1 MHVQVSGH
9 QLDVGDALR
18 THAIDKLTNGVSK
31 YYDRPV
37 EATVV
42 FGKDGYEYRAN
53 CVLHLSSG
61 LVLKVEGRSTDVYAS
76 FEAALDRL
84 EKRLRRYK
92 RRLKNHNNHVKSP
105 LPVENVPSF
114 IISAREDDE
123 EEEHEDAQPVII
135 AEETTS
141 IPSLSV
147 GDAVMQMD
155 ISDAPFVI
163 FRNQASGRINFV
175 HKRPDGH
182 IGWIE
187 TGADRG
193 TV

>member
-18 THAIDKLTNGVSK
+18 THVTEKLTGSVSK
-31 YYDRPV
+31 YYDRPI

-42 FGKDGYEYRAN
+42 FGKDGYEHYAN

-61 LVLKVEGRSTDVYAS
+61 LMLKVEGRSPDIYAS

-84 EKRLRRYK
+84 ESRLRRYK
-92 RRLKNHNNHVKSP
+92 RRLKNHNNHGKSS
-105 LPVENVPSF
+105 LPTETVPTF
-114 IISAREDDE
+114 VISAGEDDAE
-123 EEEHEDAQPVII
+123 GEQMDAQPVII

-155 ISDAPFVI
+155 ITDAPFVI

-187 TGADRG
+187 AGTERG
-193 TV
+193 SV